1 MSNILICA
9 FPNPGHVTPML
20 SVGLHLAGL
29 GHTVTFHTGEIFC
42 SQVEAA
48 GLHFIGMTGRAN
60 IDYRNP
66 QSSAEEGG
74 PTERD
79 RILNNL
85 KYWFIEPLPDQ
96 HRRLQQILEETP
108 VDLIL
113 TSSMYLGCFPM
124 LLGSKENRPP
134 IIGCGVTPL
143 ILRSIDCGLT
153 THDASPEGRKR
164 NQEEHFLL
172 ERAFQPI
179 ADQLNLALA
188 ECGAASI
195 CGFWA
200 DSIYTLPDLFLQFT
214 GDAFEFP
221 RSDMPSKVQ
230 FVGPVLPNK
239 SASFKEPAWFA
250 ELDGSKPVVLVTQ
263 GTLANFDLR
272 ELVQPTLTA
281 LADDN
286 ALVIA
291 ATGRAD
297 TGDLIT
303 PTNAKVEAFVPFV
316 PLLPKVDVLITNGG
330 YGAVQQ
336 AISFGVPLV
345 AAGDTEEKAFTA
357 ARVGWTG
364 AGINLGTRRP
374 TPEQIRAAV
383 HTVLA
388 CSQYR
393 EQAQRLQKNFSRYD
407 ALTEIAQSVNTMIAN
422 TKDSRMTDALHPIL
436 SKER

>member
-1 MSNILICA
+1 
-9 FPNPGHVTPML
+9 
-20 SVGLHLAGL
+20 
-29 GHTVTFHTGEIFC
+29 
-42 SQVEAA
+42 
-48 GLHFIGMTGRAN
+48 MTGRAN
-60 IDYRNP
+60 IDYRKPEN
-66 QSSAEEGG
+66 SSEMGNL
-74 PTERD
+74 PERD
-79 RILNNL
+79 RILNKL
-85 KYWFIEPLPDQ
+85 KYWFIDPLPDQ
-96 HRRLQQILEETP
+96 HRRLRQILEETP

-124 LLGSKENRPP
+124 LLGPEEIRPP
-134 IIGCGVTPL
+134 VIGCGVTPL

-153 THDASPEGRKR
+153 THDATPEGRKR
-164 NQEEHFLL
+164 NREEHFLL
-172 ERAFQPI
+172 EKAFQPI

-188 ECGAASI
+188 ECAAPSVS
-195 CGFWA
+195 GFWA

-221 RSDMPSKVQ
+221 RSDMPSKVR

-239 SASFKEPAWFA
+239 SAAFKEPAWWS

-263 GTLANFDLR
+263 GTLANFDLQ
-272 ELVQPTLTA
+272 ELIQPTLTA

-286 ALVIA
+286 VLVIV

-297 TGDLIT
+297 TGELIA

-316 PLLPKVDVLITNGG
+316 RLLPKVDVMITNGG

-336 AISFGVPLV
+336 ALSFGVPLV

-374 TPEQIRAAV
+374 TPEQIQAAV
-383 HTVLA
+383 RTILA
-388 CSQYR
+388 DSQYR

-407 ALTEIAQSVNTMIAN
+407 ALAEIARSVDTLTAGRR
-422 TKDSRMTDALHPIL
+422 DSCMTDTPHTTV
-436 SKER
+436 SG

>member
-1 MSNILICA
+1 LSNILICA

-20 SVGLHLAGL
+20 SVGLHLSGL
-29 GHTVTFHTGEIFC
+29 GHTVTFHTGEIFR
-42 SQVEAA
+42 SQVETT
-48 GLHFIGMTGRAN
+48 GLRFAGMTGRAN
-60 IDYRNP
+60 IDYRKPGN
-66 QSSAEEGG
+66 SSEMGNL
-74 PTERD
+74 PERD

-85 KYWFIEPLPDQ
+85 KYWFIDPLPDQ

-108 VDLIL
+108 VDVIL

-124 LLGSKENRPP
+124 LLGPEEIRSPV
-134 IIGCGVTPL
+134 IGCGVTPL

-153 THDASPEGRKR
+153 THDATPEGHKR

-172 ERAFQPI
+172 EKAFQPI

-188 ECGAASI
+188 ECAAPSVS
-195 CGFWA
+195 GFWA

-221 RSDMPSKVQ
+221 RSDMPSKVR

-239 SASFKEPAWFA
+239 SAAFKEPAWWS

-263 GTLANFDLR
+263 GTLANFDLQ
-272 ELVQPTLTA
+272 ELIQPTLTA

-286 ALVIA
+286 VLVIV

-297 TGDLIT
+297 TGDLIA

-316 PLLPKVDVLITNGG
+316 RLLPKVDVLITNGG

-336 AISFGVPLV
+336 ALSFGVPLV

-357 ARVGWTG
+357 ARVSWTG
-364 AGINLGTRRP
+364 AGINLDTRRP
-374 TPEQIRAAV
+374 SPEQIRTAV

-388 CSQYR
+388 GSQYR
-393 EQAQRLQKNFSRYD
+393 EQAQRLRKNFSRYD
-407 ALTEIAQSVNTMIAN
+407 ALTEIAQSVSTLIAN
-422 TKDSRMTDALHPIL
+422 TKDSRLIDALHPIVHG
-436 SKER
+436 

>member
-1 MSNILICA
+1 
-9 FPNPGHVTPML
+9 ML
-20 SVGLHLAGL
+20 AVGLHLADK
-29 GHTVTFHTGEIFC
+29 GHTVTFHTAEIFR
-42 SQVEAA
+42 SQIETT
-48 GLHFIGMTGRAN
+48 GLRFAGMTGRAN
-60 IDYRNP
+60 IDFRDPGN
-66 QSSAEEGG
+66 SAEREKL
-74 PTERD
+74 TERD
-79 RILNNL
+79 RILHNL
-85 KYWFIEPLPDQ
+85 KHRFINPLPDQ
-96 HRRLQQILEETP
+96 HRRLQQILEKTP

-124 LLGSKENRPP
+124 LLGPGESRPP
-134 IIGCGVTPL
+134 VIGCGVTPL
-143 ILRSIDCGLT
+143 IVRSIDCGLT
-153 THDASPEGRKR
+153 THDATPEGRKR
-164 NQEEHFLL
+164 NLDEHFLL

-188 ECGAASI
+188 ECYAPSI
-195 CGFWA
+195 SGFWA

-221 RSDMPSKVQ
+221 RSDMPSNIH
-230 FVGPVLPNK
+230 FVGPVLPRI
-239 SASFKEPAWFA
+239 SADVKEPAWFD

-263 GTLANFDLR
+263 GTLANFDLQ

-297 TGDLIT
+297 TEDLIA
-303 PTNAKVEAFVPFV
+303 PTNAKLEAFVPFV
-316 PLLPKVDVLITNGG
+316 RLLPKVDVLITNGG

-336 AISFGVPLV
+336 ALSFGVPIV

-374 TPEQIRAAV
+374 SPEQIRTAV

-388 CSQYR
+388 GSQYR
-393 EQAQRLQKNFSRYD
+393 EQAQRLRQNFSRYD
-407 ALTEIAQSVNTMIAN
+407 ALTEIARSADMLIAN
-422 TKDSRMTDALHPIL
+422 TKDSRRIDALHPIVN
-436 SKER
+436 R

>member
-1 MSNILICA
+1 
-9 FPNPGHVTPML
+9 ML

-29 GHTVTFHTGEIFC
+29 GHTVTIHTGEIFR
-42 SQVEAA
+42 SHVETT
-48 GLHFIGMTGRAN
+48 GLRFAGMTGRAD

-66 QSSAEEGG
+66 QSSAEKGV
-74 PTERD
+74 PAERD

-124 LLGSKENRPP
+124 LLGRRENRPP
-134 IIGCGVTPL
+134 VIGCGVTPL

-153 THDASPEGRKR
+153 SHDATPEGRKR

-188 ECGAASI
+188 ECDAPLVS
-195 CGFWA
+195 GFWA

-230 FVGPVLPNK
+230 FIGPVLPNK
-239 SASFKEPAWFA
+239 PAAFTEPAWWN

-263 GTLANFDLR
+263 GTLANFDLQ
-272 ELVQPTLTA
+272 ELVQPALTA
-281 LADDN
+281 LADDD
-286 ALVIA
+286 ALIIA

-297 TGDLIT
+297 AGDLIA
-303 PTNAKVEAFVPFV
+303 PTNARVEAFVPFV
-316 PLLPKVDVLITNGG
+316 RLLPKVNVLITNCG

-336 AISFGVPLV
+336 ALSFGVPLV
-345 AAGDTEEKAFTA
+345 AAGETEEKAFTA

-364 AGINLGTRRP
+364 AGINLETRCP
-374 TPEQIRAAV
+374 SPEQIRTAV
-383 HTVLA
+383 HTILA
-388 CSQYR
+388 GSQYR

-407 ALTEIAQSVNTMIAN
+407 ALTEIARSVNTLIAN
-422 TKDSRMTDALHPIL
+422 TEDSCVTDAPHPIV
-436 SKER
+436 

>member
-1 MSNILICA
+1 LSNILICA

-20 SVGLHLAGL
+20 SVGLHLSGL
-29 GHTVTFHTGEIFC
+29 GHTVTFHTGEIFR
-42 SQVEAA
+42 SQVETA
-48 GLHFIGMTGRAN
+48 GLQFAGMTGRAN
-60 IDYRNP
+60 IDYRKPGN
-66 QSSAEEGG
+66 SSEMGSL
-74 PTERD
+74 PERD

-85 KYWFIEPLPDQ
+85 KYWFIDPLPDQ
-96 HRRLQQILEETP
+96 HRRLQQILEETS

-113 TSSMYLGCFPM
+113 TSSMYFGCFPM
-124 LLGSKENRPP
+124 VLGPEETRPP
-134 IIGCGVTPL
+134 VIGCGVTPL

-153 THDASPEGRKR
+153 SHDATPDGRKR

-188 ECGAASI
+188 KCAAPSI
-195 CGFWA
+195 SGFWA

-221 RSDMPSKVQ
+221 RSDMPSKVR
-230 FVGPVLPNK
+230 FVGPVLPNE
-239 SASFKEPAWFA
+239 SASFREPAWWS

-263 GTLANFDLR
+263 GTLANFDLQ
-272 ELVQPTLTA
+272 ELIQPTLTA
-281 LADDN
+281 LADEN
-286 ALVIA
+286 VIVIV

-297 TGDLIT
+297 TGDLIA

-316 PLLPKVDVLITNGG
+316 RLLPKVDVMITNGG

-336 AISFGVPLV
+336 ALSFGVPLV

-374 TPEQIRAAV
+374 ASEQIRAAV
-383 HTVLA
+383 RSVLTD
-388 CSQYR
+388 SQYR
-393 EQAQRLQKNFSRYD
+393 EQAQRLRTNFSQYD
-407 ALTEIAQSVNTMIAN
+407 ALAEIARSVDTLTADTRDIC
-422 TKDSRMTDALHPIL
+422 MTDTPHTIV
-436 SKER
+436 

>member
-20 SVGLHLAGL
+20 SVGFHLASL
-29 GHTVTFHTGEIFC
+29 GHTVTFHTGEVFR
-42 SQVEAA
+42 SQVETTGLRFAA
-48 GLHFIGMTGRAN
+48 MTGNAN
-60 IDYRNP
+60 LDYRDPGN
-66 QSSAEEGG
+66 SAERENL
-74 PTERD
+74 TERD
-79 RILNNL
+79 RILHNITH
-85 KYWFIEPLPDQ
+85 WFIDPLLDQ
-96 HRRLQQILEETP
+96 HRGLQQILRDTP
-108 VDLIL
+108 VDLIM

-124 LLGSKENRPP
+124 LLGPRESRPP
-134 IIGCGVTPL
+134 VIGCGVTPL

-153 THDASPEGRKR
+153 THDATPEGRKR
-164 NQEEHFLL
+164 NHEEHFLL

-188 ECGAASI
+188 DCDAPSI
-195 CGFWA
+195 SGFWA

-221 RSDMPSKVQ
+221 RSDMPSNVK

-263 GTLANFDLR
+263 GTLANFDLQ
-272 ELVQPTLTA
+272 ELVQPALTA
-281 LADDN
+281 LRDEN

-297 TGDLIT
+297 AGDLIA

-316 PLLPKVDVLITNGG
+316 RLLPKVDVLITNGG

-336 AISFGVPLV
+336 ALSFGVPLV

-364 AGINLGTRRP
+364 AGINLNTRRP
-374 TPEQIRAAV
+374 SPEQIRTAV

-388 CSQYR
+388 GSQYR
-393 EQAQRLQKNFSRYD
+393 EQAQRLRKNFSRYD
-407 ALTEIAQSVNTMIAN
+407 ALTEIALSVNTLIAN
-422 TKDSRMTDALHPIL
+422 TKTAV
-436 SKER
+436 

>member
-20 SVGLHLAGL
+20 SVGLHLADL
-29 GHTVTFHTGEIFC
+29 GHIVTFHTGEVFH
-42 SQVEAA
+42 SQVETT
-48 GLHFIGMTGRAN
+48 GLRFAGMTGRAN
-60 IDYRNP
+60 VDYRDPGN
-66 QSSAEEGG
+66 SAERERL
-74 PTERD
+74 TERD
-79 RILNNL
+79 RILHNL
-85 KYWFIEPLPDQ
+85 KHWFIKPLPDQ
-96 HRRLQQILEETP
+96 HRRLQQILEEAP
-108 VDLIL
+108 VDLIM

-124 LLGSKENRPP
+124 LLGPRENRPP
-134 IIGCGVTPL
+134 VIGCGVTPL

-153 THDASPEGRKR
+153 THDATPEGRKR
-164 NQEEHFLL
+164 NQEEHVLL

-188 ECGAASI
+188 ECDAPSI
-195 CGFWA
+195 AGFWA

-221 RSDMPSKVQ
+221 RSDMSSKVQ
-230 FVGPVLPNK
+230 FVGPVLPNQP
-239 SASFKEPAWFA
+239 ATFKEPAWWS

-263 GTLANFDLR
+263 GTLANFDLE

-281 LADDN
+281 LADEN

-303 PTNAKVEAFVPFV
+303 PANAKVEPFVPFV

-336 AISFGVPLV
+336 ALSFGVPLV
-345 AAGDTEEKAFTA
+345 VAGDTEEKAFTA
-357 ARVGWTG
+357 ARVAWTG

-383 HTVLA
+383 HTVLGGA
-388 CSQYR
+388 QYR
-393 EQAQRLQKNFSRYD
+393 EQAQRLRKNFSQYD
-407 ALTEIAQSVNTMIAN
+407 ALTDIAQSVNTLIAN
-422 TKDSRMTDALHPIL
+422 TKTAV
-436 SKER
+436 

>member
-1 MSNILICA
+1 
-9 FPNPGHVTPML
+9 ML
-20 SVGLHLAGL
+20 AVGLHLAGL
-29 GHTVTFHTGEIFC
+29 GHTVTFHTGEVFRL
-42 SQVEAA
+42 QVETT
-48 GLHFIGMTGRAN
+48 GLRFAGMTGRAN
-60 IDYRNP
+60 IDYRDPGN
-66 QSSAEEGG
+66 SAQREKL
-74 PTERD
+74 TERD
-79 RILNNL
+79 RILHNL
-85 KYWFIEPLPDQ
+85 KHWFIEPLPDQ
-96 HRRLQQILEETP
+96 HRRLQQILGETP
-108 VDLIL
+108 VDLIM

-124 LLGSKENRPP
+124 LLGPGETRPP
-134 IIGCGVTPL
+134 VIGCGVTPL
-143 ILRSIDCGLT
+143 ILRSIDCGLN
-153 THDASPEGRKR
+153 THDATPEGRKH

-188 ECGAASI
+188 ESDAPSI
-195 CGFWA
+195 SGFWA

-221 RSDMPSKVQ
+221 RSDMPSNVQ

-239 SASFKEPAWFA
+239 SDSFKEPAWFA

-263 GTLANFDLR
+263 GTLANFDLQ

-286 ALVIA
+286 VLVIA

-297 TGDLIT
+297 AGDLIA

-316 PLLPKVDVLITNGG
+316 RLLPKVDVLITNGG

-336 AISFGVPLV
+336 ALSFGVPLV
-345 AAGDTEEKAFTA
+345 VAGDTEEKAFTA
-357 ARVGWTG
+357 ARVAWTG

-374 TPEQIRAAV
+374 TPEQIRTAV
-383 HTVLA
+383 RTVLA
-388 CSQYR
+388 GPQYR

-407 ALTEIAQSVNTMIAN
+407 ALTEIARSVNTLIAN
-422 TKDSRMTDALHPIL
+422 TKDRRMTDAPHPIV
-436 SKER
+436 